1 MCAHRSYMCL
11 IRFMLANAHVRFKV
25 VVGFGHKRCKTLK
38 FAFQKHSCGG
48 KGSAGPG
55 WNV

>member
-1 MCAHRSYMCL
+1 MCAHRSCMCL